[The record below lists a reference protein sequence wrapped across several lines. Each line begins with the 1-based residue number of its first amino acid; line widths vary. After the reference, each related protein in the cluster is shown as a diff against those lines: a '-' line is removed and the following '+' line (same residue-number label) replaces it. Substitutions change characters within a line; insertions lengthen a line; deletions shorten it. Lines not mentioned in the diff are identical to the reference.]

1 MSLTKEQISHLKK
14 QLLDQIKN
22 LPIEQREEAEAQIEE
37 MSDESIELMLQ
48 NQKDSQIKIFREIVS
63 GKVPSKKIDESNE
76 AIAVLD
82 IKPISKGHTIIIPK
96 DKIEDTEKI
105 PKTILDFSETIANK
119 LRKILNPKE
128 IKIIKEIKFGEAII
142 NLVPFYDNSSL
153 ENKVDHSEDELDKV
167 LSEINTKSIKEDKK
181 EVQEVKPPVKEELK
195 KFKRRI
201 P

>member
-1 MSLTKEQISHLKK
+1 MSLTKEQILHLKK

-22 LPIEQREEAEAQIEE
+22 LPIDQREEAETQIEE

-96 DKIEDTEKI
+96 NKIEDTEKI
-105 PKTILDFSETIANK
+105 PKTILDFSETIASK
-119 LRKILNPKE
+119 LKKILNPKE

-153 ENKVDHSEDELDKV
+153 ENKIEHSEDELNKV
-167 LSEINTKSIKEDKK
+167 LNEINTKPIKEDK
-181 EVQEVKPPVKEELK
+181 QEVKPPVKEELK
-195 KFKRRI
+195 KFKRRV

>member
-22 LPIEQREEAEAQIEE
+22 LPIEQREEAESQIEE